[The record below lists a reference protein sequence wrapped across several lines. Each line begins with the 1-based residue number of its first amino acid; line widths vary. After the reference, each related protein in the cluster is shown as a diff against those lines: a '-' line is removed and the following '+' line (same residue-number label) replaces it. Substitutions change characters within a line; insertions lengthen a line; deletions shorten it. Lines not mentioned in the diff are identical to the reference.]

1 MSEEYLTWTFVSRK
15 VTRMKFLITFVA
27 SIRREGV
34 RREGGREWP
43 RKVIM
48 LRFSIKQ
55 AKDRGNRF
63 PSREGDPLSSRQTFK
78 RKFLC
83 ILKLCVQ
90 GLNVNKKRCHVK
102 NILNRLLYPPFL
114 CAQFSL
120 SFLRLFSL
128 FVSSHNILYGKYNI
142 LSSFF
147 FYFCSNKTTHA
158 ISLFLFSYYISS
170 CLLI

>member
-1 MSEEYLTWTFVSRK
+1 MSRVYDARGWGGR
-15 VTRMKFLITFVA
+15 
-27 SIRREGV
+27 
-34 RREGGREWP
+34 GREWP
-43 RKVIM
+43 RKVVM

-102 NILNRLLYPPFL
+102 NILNRLLYPLSL
-114 CAQFSL
+114 CSIL
-120 SFLRLFSL
+120 TL
-128 FVSSHNILYGKYNI
+128 VSSSLQYNI
-142 LSSFF
+142 LFVFFF
-147 FYFCSNKTTHA
+147 FYSCSNKTTHA

>member
-1 MSEEYLTWTFVSRK
+1 MSRVYDARGWGGR
-15 VTRMKFLITFVA
+15 
-27 SIRREGV
+27 
-34 RREGGREWP
+34 GREWP
-43 RKVIM
+43 RKVVM

-55 AKDRGNRF
+55 KIEGIGFHLAREILCRRGKR
-63 PSREGDPLSSRQTFK
+63 L

-102 NILNRLLYPPFL
+102 NILNRLLYPLSL
-114 CAQFSL
+114 CSIL
-120 SFLRLFSL
+120 TL
-128 FVSSHNILYGKYNI
+128 VSSSLQYNI
-142 LSSFF
+142 LFVFFF
-147 FYFCSNKTTHA
+147 FYSCSNKTTHA